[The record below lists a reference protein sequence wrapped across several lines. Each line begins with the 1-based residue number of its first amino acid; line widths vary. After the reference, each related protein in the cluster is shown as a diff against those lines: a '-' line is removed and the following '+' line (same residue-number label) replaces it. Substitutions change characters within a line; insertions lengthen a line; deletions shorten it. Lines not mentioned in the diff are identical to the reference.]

1 MIMDK
6 KKSFS
11 NVIIWQIIS
20 KFSVQGISIIT
31 TPIFTRL
38 MTTSE
43 YGRFTN
49 YNAWIAVL
57 NIFVGLQTQGSIA
70 NARIKYNSE
79 EYNRYLSSIYSISL
93 LAYGL
98 GIAVAIMLKE
108 SLALIFT
115 VDSRII
121 PIMIVH
127 SFFSFTV
134 SFYSEKLIQ
143 EKAVEKNGVISFF
156 IAMVTA
162 GLSVM
167 LVRCMTSERYI
178 GRIYGAVIPMVIV
191 GIIEIILIYKKGKL
205 FVERSYWKYCLA
217 LTFPLIFH
225 GVSGMILSLSDRIM
239 LTKMARDEITGVYGV
254 AYALAAIL
262 NTIWM
267 AFNSSWTPFYYEFR
281 KENNYK
287 EIIKKSNNYMLVFTI
302 ITCGFILCMP
312 EVFKIMAP
320 ENYWSGLKLLP
331 LIVLAYYFCFLY
343 SFQVNF
349 EFYYEKTKLISVG
362 TILAAVINLLLNYWM
377 IPKLLGLGA
386 AIATTISFL
395 FLFLFHYINAAYIM
409 NEKYEHRMSFLLKGL
424 LPVTGLL
431 ILYYYTMDY
440 WLVRWIAAGILGMM
454 LTYRFIVRREII

>member
-98 GIAVAIMLKE
+98 GIAVAIILKE

-115 VDSRII
+115 VDSRLI

-267 AFNSSWTPFYYEFR
+267 AFNSS
-281 KENNYK
+281 
-287 EIIKKSNNYMLVFTI
+287 
-302 ITCGFILCMP
+302 
-312 EVFKIMAP
+312 
-320 ENYWSGLKLLP
+320 
-331 LIVLAYYFCFLY
+331 
-343 SFQVNF
+343 
-349 EFYYEKTKLISVG
+349 
-362 TILAAVINLLLNYWM
+362 
-377 IPKLLGLGA
+377 
-386 AIATTISFL
+386 
-395 FLFLFHYINAAYIM
+395 
-409 NEKYEHRMSFLLKGL
+409 
-424 LPVTGLL
+424 
-431 ILYYYTMDY
+431 
-440 WLVRWIAAGILGMM
+440 
-454 LTYRFIVRREII
+454 